1 MENSLKIAIAG
12 LVVGILSLL
21 IQGFL
26 AVMAVLI
33 ARRALDVAREQSKLA
48 ESTRRLALFAG
59 RKEITS
65 VRRAVARDAA
75 IILEK
80 ICENR
85 KIEKSEIVDLRTQIL
100 EAGHVLNEFEAGSM
114 LRVSQLAR
122 IQREEMIK
130 FKGKFKYGQLPE
142 LDGPH
147 SGNVNI
153 MRLNSSWVKA
163 LQLRS
168 TITYIRNVM
177 DPDEFTKIPDVTEE
191 TEELDEE

>member
-1 MENSLKIAIAG
+1 
-12 LVVGILSLL
+12 
-21 IQGFL
+21 
-26 AVMAVLI
+26 
-33 ARRALDVAREQSKLA
+33 
-48 ESTRRLALFAG
+48 
-59 RKEITS
+59 
-65 VRRAVARDAA
+65 
-75 IILEK
+75 
-80 ICENR
+80 
-85 KIEKSEIVDLRTQIL
+85 
-100 EAGHVLNEFEAGSM
+100 M